1 MDEAI
6 LYVLAAPL
14 PGTRAPAYLMHPV
27 GGVDCV
33 LGYTDRERLVECCG
47 EHQPW
52 LGVRIGALMA
62 DLRDQRLPGP
72 VVNLPLA
79 PGARWTADGPPW
91 DRSRAGLAGA
101 AGQPGAADEPGEGD
115 AAGDSGPAAGEPEPG
130 ASEFAGW
137 GDEDRAAAGSEK
149 SPATVTV
156 AETVAVSVT
165 RREWWQ

>member
-6 LYVLAAPL
+6 LYILAAPL
-14 PGTRAPAYLMHPV
+14 PGTRAPAYLMHAV

-33 LGYTDRERLVECCG
+33 LAYTDLEHLVECCG

-79 PGARWTADGPPW
+79 PEARWTADGPPW
-91 DRSRAGLAGA
+91 DRSRLDEAGA
-101 AGQPGAADEPGEGD
+101 AAEPGT
-115 AAGDSGPAAGEPEPG
+115 AGEPEEADAAGGSGPADGEPGPG

-137 GDEDRAAAGSEK
+137 SDEDRADAGSAV
-149 SPATVTV
+149 PATVTV
-156 AETVAVSVT
+156 AEAVTVSVT
-165 RREWWQ
+165 RREWWR